1 MSFFKPITQSN
12 FYIKLTNWEYW
23 PFGIVQGT
31 FFFYWFWFSLR
42 ARSLFFFSASN
53 PSILMGGMMGESKF
67 DVLKL
72 VPDEL
77 KPKTLL
83 AKFPSTTEE
92 VYEQMRMNG
101 LPFPVIFKPDLG
113 ERGWMVR
120 KIESQKD
127 IDAYLQEIKIDFI
140 IQELVDLP
148 LEFGV
153 FYVRIPNEEK
163 GEVN

>member
-1 MSFFKPITQSN
+1 MRLFKPLTQSK

-23 PFGIVQGT
+23 PFGIVQGP
-31 FFFYWFWFSLR
+31 FFFYWFWFSLK

-83 AKFPSTTEE
+83 VKLPATSEQVCQQLMDNELSFP
-92 VYEQMRMNG
+92 
-101 LPFPVIFKPDLG
+101 LIFKPDL
-113 ERGWMVR
+113 
-120 KIESQKD
+120 
-127 IDAYLQEIKIDFI
+127 
-140 IQELVDLP
+140 
-148 LEFGV
+148 
-153 FYVRIPNEEK
+153 
-163 GEVN
+163 